1 MTYDYS
7 DLYGKIVQKFG
18 TQYRFA
24 EALQMSEHSLSK
36 KLNGK
41 RPWKQADI
49 ENVCDLL
56 DIKRKDI
63 PRYFFTLSVQ
73 DD

>member
-7 DLYGKIVQKFG
+7 ELNGRIVQKFG

-24 EALQMSEHSLSK
+24 EALKMSEHSVSA
-36 KLNGK
+36 KLNGI

-49 ENVCDLL
+49 ENACCLL

-63 PRYFFTLSVQ
+63 PRYFFTLAVQ

>member
-7 DLYGKIVQKFG
+7 ALIGRIIQKYG

-24 EALQMSEHSLSK
+24 EAMKMSEHSLSV

-49 ENVCDLL
+49 EDACCLL
-56 DIKRKDI
+56 DIKREDI
-63 PRYFFTLSVQ
+63 PKYFFALNAQ
-73 DD
+73 FC

>member
-7 DLYGKIVQKFG
+7 ALNGRIIQKFG

-24 EALQMSEHSLSK
+24 EALKMSEHSLSA

-41 RPWKQADI
+41 RPWKQAEI
-49 ENVCDLL
+49 EDSCCLL
-56 DIKRKDI
+56 DIKRQDI
-63 PRYFFTLSVQ
+63 PRYFFTLKVQ
-73 DD
+73 NN

>member
-7 DLYGKIVQKFG
+7 DLNGRIVQKFG

-24 EALQMSEHSLSK
+24 EALKMSEHSLSA

-49 ENVCDLL
+49 ENACCLL

-63 PRYFFTLSVQ
+63 PRYFFNLMVQ
-73 DD
+73 DN